1 MDVLGIDPHLDSDP
15 GALQLHPVTV
25 GGLLDPADPSE
36 LAGDFMDRLFEAAA
50 GLFQGLAVRE
60 GHVDQRHWLHQH
72 KLCWVAGSIHRRDSR
87 EDDRST
93 SV

>member
-36 LAGDFMDRLFEAAA
+36 L
-50 GLFQGLAVRE
+50 
-60 GHVDQRHWLHQH
+60 WL
-72 KLCWVAGSIHRRDSR
+72 
-87 EDDRST
+87 ET
-93 SV
+93 